1 MTTVRIIQGDSLD
14 VLWQLEPDSIDAIC
28 TDPPY
33 GLEFMGKGWDKF
45 RPDETRVSK
54 RWDGERA
61 GAQGTIKPRGGIAS
75 FGALATPAYGGHR
88 PTTSRCSGCQKRD
101 AFRNAHECTPDAEWK
116 LEQVTPNAAPPSML
130 AFQEWTHRWALAA
143 YRVLKPGGHLL
154 AFGGTRTYHR
164 LAAGLEDAGFEIRD
178 TLAWMYG
185 CLDEESDVLT
195 AEGWKRGVD
204 VGVGDLVAA
213 WDADTGEVALRP
225 VLEKFLA
232 PYEGDLVRLKND
244 DTDQRLTPNHRVYKR
259 HAVRRTVDGV
269 RSSALERAWEVSEA
283 GDLNRWQPVR
293 LPLAGTHDGP
303 GIGGVDYAAL
313 LGWVWT
319 EGGFDTAGTGVRLY
333 QSSVNDDRV
342 REIVALLGRW
352 VPTARHYERE
362 RTYRDRAYVE
372 HTWYWSGLP
381 AERVRSDLPDKHP
394 TYDLLWRMTLDEK
407 RAFLRAALAG
417 DGNRVGTAF
426 YQKDDGDREWFQTLL
441 HVVGKAGRDNPRKRV
456 VSIRNGATTELQ
468 ARHLKR
474 YDREAYDGNVWCVRV
489 ETGAFVARRRGR
501 VFLTGNSGFPKSHDV
516 SKALDKAA
524 GVERPDR
531 EVAAPAENKVFQP
544 TQTVVNKGTPV
555 TEEARRWEGW
565 GTALKP
571 AHEPI
576 VVARKPLIG
585 TVAANVLQYGTGGI
599 NVNASRV
606 GTDGGTRKEAPEKRE
621 SVSAYGDGLNGG
633 GVAPL
638 DAGRWPANV
647 LLGCTCVETIPGEP
661 EEATERV
668 DDRRYTDRG
677 STNFAATPGRIV
689 RTGGTAEVHTDPDC
703 PCAQVDAQSDS
714 GGASRF
720 FMHAQYSEGEGAEWT
735 PETANGA
742 EMREPTDITM
752 TTEGPSTSDGFV
764 EPAPSGIML
773 TSGLGVSRFMYHAKT
788 SKSERE
794 KGLDDSAA
802 GKLHRTN
809 AGGYEA
815 DPKWA
820 PVERKNTHPT
830 VKPIALMRWLVR
842 LVTPEGGVVLDPFL
856 GSGTTAIAA
865 GLAGFHVIG
874 IEREAEYVEI
884 SALRVA
890 HWVPGAVVMVETSD
904 PPELAAYHDHE
915 DEDEGAA

>member
-33 GLEFMGKGWDKF
+33 GLEFMGRAWHKF

-61 GAQGTIKPRGGIAS
+61 GAQGTIKPMGGIAS

-130 AFQEWTHRWALAA
+130 AFQEWTRQWALAA

-213 WDADTGEVALRP
+213 WDADTGEVSLRP

-269 RSSALERAWEVSEA
+269 RSSAFERAWEVSEA

-293 LPLAGTHDGP
+293 LPIAGTHDGP

-417 DGNRVGTAF
+417 DGNRAGTAF

-441 HVVGKAGRDNPRKRV
+441 HVVGKAGRDNPRKLV

-468 ARHLKR
+468 ARHLQR
-474 YDREAYDGNVWCVRV
+474 YDREAYDGIVWCVRV

-516 SKALDKAA
+516 SKAIDRGITGPATRQHDGLHSDDNYEGPSAA
-524 GVERPDR
+524 DGTYPIT
-531 EVAAPAENKVFQP
+531 APASEDAQ
-544 TQTVVNKGTPV
+544 
-555 TEEARRWEGW
+555 RWQGW

-576 VVARKPLIG
+576 VVARKPLEG
-585 TVAANVLQYGTGGI
+585 TVAGNVLTHGTGAI
-599 NVNASRV
+599 HVDACRV
-606 GTDGGTRKEAPEKRE
+606 GAEVRVNPPAHNEEGSGWGMRSSLPPSEVE
-621 SVSAYGDGLNGG
+621 
-633 GVAPL
+633 
-638 DAGRWPANV
+638 GRWPANV
-647 LLGCTCVETIPGEP
+647 LLACTCAEVIPGDPGTVEVVP
-661 EEATERV
+661 EADRVEREQ
-668 DDRRYTDRG
+668 R
-677 STNFAATPGRIV
+677 STNFAMARGFEHIV
-689 RTGGTAEVHTDPDC
+689 RKGEVPEVHTDPDC
-703 PCAQVDAQSDS
+703 PAAILDAQSE
-714 GGASRF
+714 GGASRYF
-720 FMHAQYSEGEGAEWT
+720 PRFPLEDPDYDGARVLYRSK
-735 PETANGA
+735 A
-742 EMREPTDITM
+742 
-752 TTEGPSTSDGFV
+752 ST
-764 EPAPSGIML
+764 
-773 TSGLGVSRFMYHAKT
+773 K
-788 SKSERE
+788 ERE
-794 KGLDDSAA
+794 AGLDALAD
-802 GKLHRTN
+802 GTLNRTN
-809 AGGYEA
+809 PGGYEA

-820 PVERKNTHPT
+820 PQTRKNTHPT
-830 VKPIALMRWLVR
+830 VKPVAVMRWLVE
-842 LVTPEGGVVLDPFL
+842 LVTPPGGVVLDPFL
-856 GSGTTAIAA
+856 GSGATAIAA
-865 GLAGFHVIG
+865 GLAGFHVVG

-884 SALRVA
+884 SARRVA

-904 PPELAAYHDHE
+904 PAELAAYPDRE